1 MLSRKKG
8 RREDEDSN
16 LRERQALSGEWVR
29 EAPTPIAKG
38 RKEPTDRGRGTFRP
52 NSTPEDRGKGQPRL
66 TTIFKQQEVAQPS
79 RTSVFPRKG
88 NGTPGSPAP
97 ALPRCPAP
105 PPPPRPL
112 PEEAVERGRRD

>member
-1 MLSRKKG
+1 MG
-8 RREDEDSN
+8 
-16 LRERQALSGEWVR
+16 GM
-29 EAPTPIAKG
+29 
-38 RKEPTDRGRGTFRP
+38 GTSRP

-66 TTIFKQQEVAQPS
+66 TTIFKPQEVDQPS

-88 NGTPGSPAP
+88 NGTLRSPAP